1 MKGKTIVTNRRDCS
15 SYLWA
20 CLVQSG
26 HFDVSTVKYTS
37 SSYLPGGDATE
48 AMEEAGFIWYPSSEI
63 SAEDLQAGDVL
74 VRNGH
79 VEISL
84 SLEWLGVCGTCSTAE
99 SRRRGFVQRIISAQA
114 GKTGSPYRREQAE
127 APAS

>member
-48 AMEEAGFIWYPSSEI
+48 AMEEAGFTWYPSSEI
-63 SAEDLQAGDVL
+63 TAEDLQAGDVL

-79 VEISL
+79 VEIFSHFDK
-84 SLEWLGVCGTCSTAE
+84 ETNKEYAYTWGAVYKKEPAE
-99 SRRRGFVQRIISAQA
+99 KFHTKYNIWNR
-114 GKTGSPYRREQAE
+114 
-127 APAS
+127 

>member
-79 VEISL
+79 VEIFSHFDK
-84 SLEWLGVCGTCSTAE
+84 ETNKEYAYTWGAVYKKEPAE
-99 SRRRGFVQRIISAQA
+99 KFHTKYNIWNRYKGAWRYEGR
-114 GKTGSPYRREQAE
+114 
-127 APAS
+127 